1 MSSSEERLYLTA
13 SEAEQIAE
21 RGGVT
26 FEDMNRRDEVRVQ
39 WIEGGKT
46 LLVKCKSVEQR
57 RVFQKRAKGLLN
69 GTIAPVRGI

>member
-1 MSSSEERLYLTA
+1 MSSSEGRLFLSA
-13 SEAEQIAE
+13 DEAAQIAE
-21 RGGVT
+21 RGGVS
-26 FEDMNRRDEVRVQ
+26 FDDMNRRDEVRVR

-46 LLVKCKSVEQR
+46 LMVDCKSVEQR